1 MVNSSRN
8 LELQRDRVG
17 RRRQIG
23 TRFTSSDSSRW
34 GVDVSRTRRMRPRT
48 VGFLFDNMCFHIKD
62 KTEPKG
68 MKSMTPMKKY
78 IRSLISLV
86 VGIASLLQARSETI
100 FIANHSF
107 ENPRFADGEYSVNA
121 VPGWVGG
128 GTWFHVAN
136 SPEYWFAGTSP
147 TSPSP
152 GPIDGLNIAGINT
165 GNRSR
170 IGSRD

>member
-1 MVNSSRN
+1 
-8 LELQRDRVG
+8 
-17 RRRQIG
+17 
-23 TRFTSSDSSRW
+23 
-34 GVDVSRTRRMRPRT
+34 
-48 VGFLFDNMCFHIKD
+48 
-62 KTEPKG
+62 
-68 MKSMTPMKKY
+68 MTPMKKY

-107 ENPRFADGEYSVNA
+107 ENPQFADGEYSVNA

-165 GNRSR
+165 GAWMYQDLAAVVQPGGTYTLTMPTPLASPPLMA
-170 IGSRD
+170 